1 MADIIIK
8 PASGSDALKL
18 QDGAGTDIVT
28 VSTNHVKFSKGI
40 CESISAV
47 SSSSGVLTL
56 NLATAT
62 VFTCTLTEN
71 ITSWVFS
78 NAVNTQFNAWT
89 VVLTQHASS
98 AKTVAYQAAVKWG
111 GGVDHVMSTATGS
124 KDIIS
129 MFTLDGG
136 TTIYASVA
144 GTAFA

>member
-98 AKTVAYQAAVKWG
+98 AKTVAYQAAVKFG
-111 GGVDHVMSTATGS
+111 AGVDHVMTAAVNS
-124 KDIIS
+124 IDIVS
-129 MFTLDGG
+129 FHTVDGG
-136 TTIYASVA
+136 TTIFA
-144 GTAFA
+144 GVQGSAFA

>member
-56 NLATAT
+56 NLAAAT

-89 VVLTQHASS
+89 VVPEQERAVARLHGFSFAKRRRAPTSS
-98 AKTVAYQAAVKWG
+98 P
-111 GGVDHVMSTATGS
+111 H
-124 KDIIS
+124 
-129 MFTLDGG
+129 L
-136 TTIYASVA
+136 
-144 GTAFA
+144 

>member
-56 NLATAT
+56 NLAAAT

-98 AKTVAYQAAVKWG
+98 AKTVAYQAAVKFG
-111 GGVDHVMSTATGS
+111 AGVDHVMTAAVNS
-124 KDIIS
+124 IDIVS
-129 MFTLDGG
+129 FHTVDGG
-136 TTIYASVA
+136 TTIFA
-144 GTAFA
+144 GVQGSAFA